1 MGSDAYA
8 HSPIIFLLAFL
19 PSVLLCRIVITLRI
33 VDSPTE
39 ARKKQP
45 MPVPTAG
52 GLAVALSAMLAVAT
66 HVELHGGREYA
77 YPIVVAA
84 GGGLAMLLLGLADD
98 ILSLRAIVKLNL
110 TTLVAVGIA
119 VLGLRADTM
128 GFWPDAVVAL
138 PLVVAVAGS
147 ALWLV
152 VVINAVN
159 FMDGANGLAMGM
171 ACIAALGLAACG
183 AVIGAEHI
191 TLAGVALAG
200 GLVGFLVWNVRG
212 LLFVGDAGA
221 LFTGAVLAGLGLEL
235 VRLRPDLLFVPAI
248 LLLPFLSDVLL
259 TLAWRGKH
267 GKPLFVAHLDH
278 AYQIALKAKL
288 THIQVAGVHAVWALN
303 AAVVAVGAALVGG
316 YAPVIAFV
324 ALLAISTWVH
334 WKVRRAGVAN
344 GLVGADI
351 L

>member
-1 MGSDAYA
+1 MDAYA
-8 HSPIIFLLAFL
+8 HSPIIFFLAL
-19 PSVLLCRIVITLRI
+19 MPSVLLCRVVITLRI

-45 MPVPTAG
+45 LPVPTAG
-52 GLAVALSAMLAVAT
+52 GLAVALSAALAVAT
-66 HVELHGGREYA
+66 HVELHGESSYA
-77 YPIVVAA
+77 YPMVLAA
-84 GGGLAMLLLGLADD
+84 AGGLAMLLLGLADD
-98 ILSLRAIVKLNL
+98 VLMLRPQIKLGL
-110 TTLVAVGIA
+110 M
-119 VLGLRADTM
+119 VLASIGLALAGLRADAM
-128 GFWPDAVVAL
+128 GFWPGAVVEL
-138 PLVVAVAGS
+138 PIYVAVAGS
-147 ALWLV
+147 ALWLL

-159 FMDGANGLAMGM
+159 FMDGANGLSMGM

-191 TLAGVALAG
+191 TLASIALAG
-200 GLVGFLVWNVRG
+200 GLAGFLVWNVRG

-259 TLAWRGKH
+259 TLAWRSKH
-267 GKPLFVAHLDH
+267 GKKLFAAHLDH
-278 AYQIALKAKL
+278 TYQIALKAGLK
-288 THIQVAGVHAVWALN
+288 HSQVSGVHAVWALN
-303 AAVVAVGAALVGG
+303 AAGVAVGAALVGG
-316 YAPVIAFV
+316 YAPVIGFV

-344 GLVGADI
+344 GLVGANI

>member
-1 MGSDAYA
+1 MDAYA
-8 HSPIIFLLAFL
+8 HSPIIFFLAL
-19 PSVLLCRIVITLRI
+19 IPSVLLCRVVITLRI
-33 VDSPTE
+33 VDAPTE

-45 MPVPTAG
+45 LPVPTAG
-52 GLAVALSAMLAVAT
+52 GLAVALSAALAVAT
-66 HVELHGGREYA
+66 HVELHGESSYA
-77 YPIVVAA
+77 YPMVLAA
-84 GGGLAMLLLGLADD
+84 AGGLAMLLLGLADD
-98 ILSLRAIVKLNL
+98 VLMLRPQIKLGL
-110 TTLVAVGIA
+110 M
-119 VLGLRADTM
+119 VLASIGLALAGLRADAM
-128 GFWPDAVVAL
+128 GFWPGAVAEL
-138 PLVVAVAGS
+138 PIYVAVAGS
-147 ALWLV
+147 ALWLL
-152 VVINAVN
+152 VVINSVN

-191 TLAGVALAG
+191 TLASIALAG
-200 GLVGFLVWNVRG
+200 GLAGFLVWNVRG

-259 TLAWRGKH
+259 TLAWRSKH
-267 GKPLFVAHLDH
+267 GKKLFAAHLDH
-278 AYQIALKAKL
+278 TYQIALKAGLK
-288 THIQVAGVHAVWALN
+288 HSQVAGVHAVWALN
-303 AAVVAVGAALVGG
+303 AAGVAVGAALVGG
-316 YAPVIAFV
+316 YAPVIGFV

-344 GLVGADI
+344 GLVGANI